1 MLRVTENVNTMDV
14 TYLSPQAAKHPFR
27 FAVSLTHPKLKR
39 GASDLID
46 VKDFE
51 LFAGP

>member
-1 MLRVTENVNTMDV
+1 MLRVRENVNIMDA

-27 FAVSLTHPKLKR
+27 FTVSLTHPKLKR
-39 GASDLID
+39 GARDLID

>member
-1 MLRVTENVNTMDV
+1 MDA

-27 FAVSLTHPKLKR
+27 FTVSLTHPKLKR